1 MADPNFLS
9 SWSPR
14 RRSRWVLYGFL
25 LVAAFYLLL
34 EHTAHTIPFL
44 PFLVFLACP
53 LMHLFM
59 HGGHGHHH
67 GHHHQQDDRGNSDSD
82 KPGERS

>member
-9 SWSPR
+9 NWSPR

-34 EHTAHTIPFL
+34 EHTAHTIPSCMAAMGMAITVPRRGRTRDRPL
-44 PFLVFLACP
+44 PP
-53 LMHLFM
+53 SR
-59 HGGHGHHH
+59 
-67 GHHHQQDDRGNSDSD
+67 DEP
-82 KPGERS
+82 K

>member
-25 LVAAFYLLL
+25 LVATFYLLL
-34 EHTAHTIPFL
+34 EHTAHTLGAL
-44 PFLVFLACP
+44 PFLVLLACP

-59 HGGHGHHH
+59 HRGHGH
-67 GHHHQQDDRGNSDSD
+67 GH
-82 KPGERS
+82 PGAPEGADLPSTPTPKL